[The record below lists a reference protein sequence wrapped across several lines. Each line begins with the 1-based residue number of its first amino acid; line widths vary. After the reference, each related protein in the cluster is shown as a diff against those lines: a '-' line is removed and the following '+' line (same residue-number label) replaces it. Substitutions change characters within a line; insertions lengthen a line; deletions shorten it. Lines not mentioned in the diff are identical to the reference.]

1 MDIKIPGLGNAP
13 ATPAPQ
19 QQQTPVPQQ
28 PLASTPTPPPPA
40 NPVGEGLYDP
50 RLEKLI
56 ELALVDGELRTSAN
70 TAVLGILFHSPSQPF
85 DFRFHSL
92 PHSRIRNYQRHPD
105 PALHPCSLC
114 RGKDQT
120 IVPQL
125 PENSQD
131 IRRQLRLRM
140 SFSL

>member
-1 MDIKIPGLGNAP
+1 MGLLDKLKEQLNEGLSSMDIKIPGLGNAP

-70 TAVLGILFHSPSQPF
+70 TAVLGGVFFFILLLSHLIFAFTAFH
-85 DFRFHSL
+85 
-92 PHSRIRNYQRHPD
+92 I
-105 PALHPCSLC
+105 PAYVIINGILILLFILVVYAVA
-114 RGKDQT
+114 KTKQ
-120 IVPQL
+120 
-125 PENSQD
+125 
-131 IRRQLRLRM
+131 
-140 SFSL
+140 